1 MFLWPG
7 YHLLIKVTQEST
19 MNPLDG
25 SEAREQ
31 QTDEN
36 LPPVL
41 VGLQQHMLLSSE
53 KKERAN
59 TLNFILF

>member
-1 MFLWPG
+1 
-7 YHLLIKVTQEST
+7 